1 MSVLISEVVTISGV
15 VPGVGRM
22 KMAAESEVLSEIEV
36 LQSIYLEELRVN
48 QKSGREWAVSIDL
61 HPSTAEDSLSQF
73 VRLTLTLTLDSQ
85 YPLSPPL
92 ISIHN
97 PRGLSDDKLLSVQ
110 QCLVEEAQAY
120 LGAPVLYQLIEK
132 AKEILTESNIPHG
145 NCVICLYGFKEGE
158 VFTKTSCYHYFH
170 SHCLG
175 RYVSHAED
183 ELKEREKELQEDK
196 TRGKMEGEELSVV
209 CPVCREPLTYDL
221 QDLVNSPAPRFSK
234 VEGTVLGS
242 EFKRKWAE
250 LQNILERQREKGG
263 IIDPEVESK
272 RFLIH
277 INEAPPDASS
287 IHPDPEIPPIE
298 SPLGPSTN
306 QATVSQGSQLSGH
319 SQCRRGSC
327 SKRHGQPKWSR
338 RREISRDF
346 QAKPTSLTDEDMA
359 KLSLSAG
366 TRVAFTGGAAGA
378 DDRQREARK
387 NYEQPD
393 HKAHSSQSEL
403 MGEQCVNIP
412 QAKVHGDM
420 EITNPASSDT
430 FKTHNFSDSAQPVR
444 GRGQPGRRRSA
455 GHRPRPSEER
465 NLPGFT
471 QTEAPRDRACH
482 GGGRGFGHRGRRGGG
497 ENNTYF
503 RGGGTGRKSGR
514 GYTQSG

>member
-1 MSVLISEVVTISGV
+1 
-15 VPGVGRM
+15 M

-221 QDLVNSPAPRFSK
+221 QDLLNSPAPRFSK

-250 LQNILERQREKGG
+250 LQTILERQREKGG
-263 IIDPEVESK
+263 IIDPEVESN

-298 SPLGPSTN
+298 SFPAPLGPSTN

-319 SQCRRGSC
+319 SH
-327 SKRHGQPKWSR
+327 KRHGQPKWSR

-359 KLSLSAG
+359 KLSISAG

-378 DDRQREARK
+378 DDHQREARK
-387 NYEQPD
+387 NYEQRD

-403 MGEQCVNIP
+403 ME
-412 QAKVHGDM
+412 D
-420 EITNPASSDT
+420 EAS
-430 FKTHNFSDSAQPVR
+430 Q
-444 GRGQPGRRRSA
+444 
-455 GHRPRPSEER
+455 
-465 NLPGFT
+465 
-471 QTEAPRDRACH
+471 
-482 GGGRGFGHRGRRGGG
+482 GGGGVQAIIPDLQRREICQGSPKQ
-497 ENNTYF
+497 
-503 RGGGTGRKSGR
+503 RLQGTGRVMVGAEVLATGEEEEEEKTILTSEEEGQAGR
-514 GYTQSG
+514 VGGVIPGEWTCQYMWGVRIGGRKWLDRGHWGLQLELVLAPWILADEFQPEGAIDTYDL